1 MTEDSSATSA
11 SDPLHDLIAPVLGRT
26 PSGIFI
32 LTAADGDG
40 HETGMLASWVQQA
53 SFSPPM
59 VSVAVNRKRY
69 LHDWLKKSPHVALSM
84 LAESHSRFLKHF
96 GRGFEPDEAAF
107 EGVQITRGQTGLPVL
122 VEALGYLE
130 GRVTGQTEAGD
141 HVVYIVEILSA
152 GSGEQIATGK
162 PMVHIRKNGFKY

>member
-1 MTEDSSATSA
+1 MTQESSVASA
-11 SDPLHDLIAPVLGRT
+11 SDPLRERIAPVLGRT

-84 LAESHSRFLKHF
+84 LAESQSRFLKHF
-96 GRGFEPDEAAF
+96 GRGFEPEDVAF
-107 EGVQITRGQTGLPVL
+107 EGVQIIRGETGLPVL

-130 GRVTGQTEAGD
+130 GRVTGQAEAGD
-141 HVVYIVEILSA
+141 HVVYLVEILSA
-152 GSGEQIATGK
+152 GSGENIATQK
-162 PMVHIRKNGFKY
+162 PMVHLRKNGFNY